1 MPHFYEGSRKSSRG
15 NRRCVSMPSRAYASF
30 LLHCQKQTLVLDLD
44 PCQCPHGL
52 VPHFYRQPLSS
63 VVSGQ
68 VIVSMPSRA
77 STSFLLVA
85 TIFRW
90 KKLYWCQCPLGL
102 VPHFYINSK
111 EASKSVTVCQCPLG
125 LVPHFYS
132 TPSKT

>member
-77 STSFLLVA
+77 STSFLPRIMVDGTLSA
-85 TIFRW
+85 
-90 KKLYWCQCPLGL
+90 K
-102 VPHFYINSK
+102 
-111 EASKSVTVCQCPLG
+111 CQCPLG

-132 TPSKT
+132 LLRYSDGRSCTGVNALTG